1 MVLYKKNKDINQLI
15 SSRRYMPRVGADDI
29 FVSHS
34 IAQSNSDVNSK
45 NSNFPKKSVRDGD
58 DMSTRYILATTLMET
73 TANEAER
80 KSMREYKDA
89 IKDLNDKEER
99 LYAVNA
105 EIKRLSFLDASV
117 DMTYEEV

>member
-1 MVLYKKNKDINQLI
+1 
-15 SSRRYMPRVGADDI
+15 MPRVGADDI
-29 FVSHS
+29 FVSYM

-73 TANEAER
+73 TVNEAEL

-89 IKDLNDKEER
+89 IKDLKK
-99 LYAVNA
+99 LCTFIYLQGSQTKKTKTS
-105 EIKRLSFLDASV
+105 ISFCLLGDTCRGWGLTISLFLTA
-117 DMTYEEV
+117 

>member
-1 MVLYKKNKDINQLI
+1 
-15 SSRRYMPRVGADDI
+15 MPRVGADDI
-29 FVSHS
+29 FVSYM

-73 TANEAER
+73 TVNEAEL

-89 IKDLNDKEER
+89 IKDLKKLCTFIYLQGSQTKKTKTSIN
-99 LYAVNA
+99 LYLLGDICRGL
-105 EIKRLSFLDASV
+105 ELTISLFLI
-117 DMTYEEV
+117 

>member
-1 MVLYKKNKDINQLI
+1 
-15 SSRRYMPRVGADDI
+15 MPRVGTDDI
-29 FVSHS
+29 FVSHN

-73 TANEAER
+73 TVNEAEL

-89 IKDLNDKEER
+89 IKDLKKLCTFIYLQGSQTSNLFFKIITEPITYWHMFKHF
-99 LYAVNA
+99 LYISA
-105 EIKRLSFLDASV
+105 KHSLS
-117 DMTYEEV
+117 

>member
-1 MVLYKKNKDINQLI
+1 MHLYLLTRFSNQKNKDINQLL
-15 SSRRYMPRVGADDI
+15 SSRLYMPRVGTDDI

-34 IAQSNSDVNSK
+34 VAQSNSDVNSK

-73 TANEAER
+73 TVNEAER

-89 IKDLNDKEER
+89 IKDLKKLCTFIYLQGSQTHR
-99 LYAVNA
+99 
-105 EIKRLSFLDASV
+105 SV
-117 DMTYEEV
+117 LL